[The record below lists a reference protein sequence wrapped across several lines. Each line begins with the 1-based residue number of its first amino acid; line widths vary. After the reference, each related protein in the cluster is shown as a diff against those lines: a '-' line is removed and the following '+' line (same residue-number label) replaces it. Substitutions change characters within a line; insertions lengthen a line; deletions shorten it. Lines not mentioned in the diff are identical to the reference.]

1 MAGHSAQLALSAVVK
16 RHVDVVVPGA
26 LLVVVPTGSRG
37 VAIAIRLDGGRPVLF
52 RCRRVGFRGTE
63 LQMLK
68 FRKMRNGASGASAE
82 LSGDEQ
88 FTQVRACPREGED
101 R

>member
-1 MAGHSAQLALSAVVK
+1 
-16 RHVDVVVPGA
+16 
-26 LLVVVPTGSRG
+26 
-37 VAIAIRLDGGRPVLF
+37 
-52 RCRRVGFRGTE
+52 
-63 LQMLK
+63 MLK